1 MIYSGTQWIF
11 FEQKRSRYLAGRR
24 HNLLQP
30 KVMSVYKVT
39 VYKVMYIVYTV
50 YKVMS
55 DKQQQNMLQ
64 EERVGIYQD
73 GIFNLNG
80 EKEIQENQYWRT
92 RTQIWKYEL
101 RPCGNLGS
109 VVRQIKLELCGCITS
124 HWQGKKKRKR
134 FTLRT
139 FLTCLPT

>member
-1 MIYSGTQWIF
+1 
-11 FEQKRSRYLAGRR
+11 
-24 HNLLQP
+24 
-30 KVMSVYKVT
+30 MSVYKVT
-39 VYKVMYIVYTV
+39 VYKVMYTIYTV

-92 RTQIWKYEL
+92 STQIWKYEL
-101 RPCGNLGS
+101 RPCGNLGF
-109 VVRQIKLELCGCITS
+109 VVRQINDWNYVDYYQPLVRV
-124 HWQGKKKRKR
+124 KKKK
-134 FTLRT
+134 L
-139 FLTCLPT
+139 L